1 MQLEVY
7 LLWCLR
13 VCVFMVRLQIKLL
26 RGRIFRHLSRLPPFV
41 RFQPF
46 LLKLFFS
53 YLDKER
59 EKKVWE
65 DLVFS
70 QKVFRITKVS
80 PTPLK
85 LMHFVFTLILI
96 ENKMRFIY
104 NADKLVKLFSLNL
117 HFLNLNNLK
126 FWMTLIQ

>member
-1 MQLEVY
+1 
-7 LLWCLR
+7 
-13 VCVFMVRLQIKLL
+13 
-26 RGRIFRHLSRLPPFV
+26 
-41 RFQPF
+41 
-46 LLKLFFS
+46 
-53 YLDKER
+53 LDKER

-70 QKVFRITKVS
+70 KKVFRITKVS